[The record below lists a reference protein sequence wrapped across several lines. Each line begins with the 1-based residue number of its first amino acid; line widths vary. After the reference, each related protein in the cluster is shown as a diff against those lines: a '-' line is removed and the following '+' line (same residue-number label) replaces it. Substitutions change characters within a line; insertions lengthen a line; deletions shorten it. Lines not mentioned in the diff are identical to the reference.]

1 MRKLGK
7 AGLSQLTSLQQCYF
21 AHEWSVDPR
30 SISVIAKVFFSSC
43 HERGIKKEFWVSV
56 RNRTSNLRI
65 PRSNALPL
73 SHRLHGKKAITKL
86 NTCSMLTNAMA
97 DDILL
102 VSSNINEP
110 STRLLKKSNLYHHTI
125 FFLLLFIIPFSFTAT
140 VAAICPGT
148 FICLRKSSKR
158 LRKCSGV
165 FFVND
170 WVLYKN
176 PDTLEINITRFWL
189 KKRWKVSEYC
199 SYHETRLIEMV

>member
-1 MRKLGK
+1 M
-7 AGLSQLTSLQQCYF
+7 
-21 AHEWSVDPR
+21 
-30 SISVIAKVFFSSC
+30 
-43 HERGIKKEFWVSV
+43 

-73 SHRLHGKKAITKL
+73 SYRDSTVWKAITKL
-86 NTCSMLTNAMA
+86 NRCSMLTNAMA
-97 DDILL
+97 HDILL

-176 PDTLEINITRFWL
+176 PDTLEININRFWL

>member
-1 MRKLGK
+1 M
-7 AGLSQLTSLQQCYF
+7 
-21 AHEWSVDPR
+21 DPR

-73 SHRLHGKKAITKL
+73 SYRDSTVRKAITKL
-86 NTCSMLTNAMA
+86 NRCSMLTNAMA
-97 DDILL
+97 HDILL

-165 FFVND
+165 FVND
-170 WVLYKN
+170 RVLYKN
-176 PDTLEINITRFWL
+176 PDPLEINITRFWL
-189 KKRWKVSEYC
+189 KKRWKVSEIVDIMKLVWMKWFKRNLC
-199 SYHETRLIEMV
+199 CAVSVLFITVRCCTE

>member
-1 MRKLGK
+1 M
-7 AGLSQLTSLQQCYF
+7 
-21 AHEWSVDPR
+21 DPR

-43 HERGIKKEFWVSV
+43 HEREIKKEFWVSV

-73 SHRLHGKKAITKL
+73 SHRDSTVRKAITKL

-97 DDILL
+97 HDILL
-102 VSSNINEP
+102 VSSSINEP
-110 STRLLKKSNLYHHTI
+110 STRLLKKSSLYHHTI

-165 FFVND
+165 FVND
-170 WVLYKN
+170 RVLYKN
-176 PDTLEINITRFWL
+176 PDTREINITRFWL
-189 KKRWKVSEYC
+189 KKRWKVSEIVDIVKLVWMKWFKRNLC
-199 SYHETRLIEMV
+199 CAVSVLFITVRRCTE